1 MDNRKTSSI
10 NEKNIDN
17 YKYNITY
24 KRRRQVKKTFDFL
37 WFPITGYPLFK
48 ENYQLGRKKFKG
60 DESIRHFKEDN
71 NGVAA
76 VIGTIMGL
84 MVFLAFI
91 SLFVMHWV
99 PVMMEDNEAK
109 HMRTAK
115 GQFSNLKETIDKQI
129 TDDNRNETM
138 DTTIELGA
146 DGVPMFERETPG
158 QLSLRLSSEFFNY
171 SFQDNGQ
178 DIYEN
183 SSGSVDLISYNR
195 FFVRQTL
202 IYENGAVI
210 IHQKQGDIV
219 RNEPEFSVEKTGN
232 QVNLRTTLVSLYH
245 SNDDSVAGIGQESV
259 STRLWYTD
267 RWTYGNI
274 TTPNERVTLTIV
286 SEYSD
291 AWSTYYDNILSIAGL
306 INGDDY
312 NITSASGTI
321 SVVID
326 RVSEFSLSHSFM
338 EAYIGRATT

>member
-24 KRRRQVKKTFDFL
+24 KSRRQPKRPL
-37 WFPITGYPLFK
+37 ASYGSQTGYPFLK
-48 ENYQLGRKKFKG
+48 VIYQLGRKKFKG

-91 SLFVMHWV
+91 SLFVLYWV

-109 HMRTAK
+109 HMRTAI
-115 GQFSNLKETIDKQI
+115 GQFSKLKETIDEQI
-129 TDDNRNETM
+129 ATDNRNETR
-138 DTTIELGA
+138 DTTIELGS

-158 QLSLRLSSEFFNY
+158 QLSLHLSSEFFNF

-183 SSGSVDLISYNR
+183 SSGSVDLISFNR
-195 FFVRQTL
+195 FYVRQTL
-202 IYENGAVI
+202 IFENGAVI

-219 RNEPEFSVEKTGN
+219 KNEPEFIVEKAGDY
-232 QVNLRTTLVSLYH
+232 VNLRATLVSLYH
-245 SNDDSVAGIGQESV
+245 STDDSVAGIGQESV

-267 RWTYGNI
+267 RWAYTNI
-274 TTPNERVTLTIV
+274 TTPNNRVTLTIV

-291 AWSTYYDNILSIAGL
+291 AWNTYYDNILTRSGL
-306 INGDDY
+306 TNGDDY
-312 NITSASGTI
+312 NITSGSNTLSI
-321 SVVID
+321 VID
-326 RVSEFSLSHSFM
+326 RVSEFSMSHSFM

>member
-1 MDNRKTSSI
+1 
-10 NEKNIDN
+10 
-17 YKYNITY
+17 
-24 KRRRQVKKTFDFL
+24 
-37 WFPITGYPLFK
+37 
-48 ENYQLGRKKFKG
+48 LGRKKFKG

-91 SLFVMHWV
+91 SLFVLYWV

-109 HMRTAK
+109 HMRTAI

-129 TDDNRNETM
+129 SDDNRNETR

-158 QLSLRLSSEFFNY
+158 QLSLRLSSEYFNF

-195 FFVRQTL
+195 FYVRQTL
-202 IYENGAVI
+202 VYENGAVL

-219 RNEPEFSVEKTGN
+219 KNEPEFSMEKTGN
-232 QVNLRTTLVSLYH
+232 QVNLRATLVSLYH
-245 SNDDSVAGIGQESV
+245 STDDSVAGIGQESV

-267 RWTYGNI
+267 RWTYSNI
-274 TTPNERVTLTIV
+274 TTPNGQVTLSIS

-291 AWSTYYDNILSIAGL
+291 AWSTHYNNVLTNSGL
-306 INGDDY
+306 TDGVDY
-312 NITSASGTI
+312 NITSASGSVTI
-321 SVVID
+321 VID
-326 RVSEFSLSHSFM
+326 RVSEFALSHSFL
-338 EAYIGRATT
+338 EAYIGRSTT